1 MTTLLVAQQ
10 FAGAANLEIMTGECK
25 AGAKVGGS
33 LNRIDS
39 LLCIWR
45 EFGLRGQQQ
54 IRISLVMRTSN
65 AAAQLM

>member
-25 AGAKVGGS
+25 AGAKVGGG

-45 EFGLRGQQQ
+45 EFGLRGQQ
-54 IRISLVMRTSN
+54 
-65 AAAQLM
+65 